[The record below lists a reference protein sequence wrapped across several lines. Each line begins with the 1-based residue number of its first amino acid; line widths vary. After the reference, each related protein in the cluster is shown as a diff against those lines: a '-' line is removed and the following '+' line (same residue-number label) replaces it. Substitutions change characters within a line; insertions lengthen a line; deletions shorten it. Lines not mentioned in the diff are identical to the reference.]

1 MKSKEQIE
9 EMDDPPERET
19 EKRTDYAYE
28 RTVQASGRTLMAG
41 VRTAISMIAFGFTIF
56 KFFDYLIQDDSDM
69 LGDLSPEGPAN
80 VGLLLFGV
88 GMTVLLLSIVDHI
101 RDMYRLS
108 DREDEQFP
116 FSASLV
122 GAALLLVLA
131 GLVMVNMLTGVG
143 PL

>member
-9 EMDDPPERET
+9 EMDNPPEGGA

-41 VRTAISMIAFGFTIF
+41 VRTSISMIAFGFTIF
-56 KFFDYLIQDDSDM
+56 KFFDFLEQGNSDM
-69 LGDLSPEGPAN
+69 LGELSAQGPAN
-80 VGLLLFGV
+80 AGLLLFGV
-88 GMTVLLLSIVDHI
+88 GMIVLLLSVVDHV

-108 DREDEQFP
+108 DREGERFP

-122 GAALLLVLA
+122 GAVLLLVLA

>member
-41 VRTAISMIAFGFTIF
+41 VRTAISMVAFGFTIF
-56 KFFDYLIQDDSDM
+56 KFFDYLDQGSSEM
-69 LGDLSPEGPAN
+69 LGDLSPRGPAN

-88 GMTVLLLSIVDHI
+88 GMILLLLSIVDHI

-108 DREDEQFP
+108 DREGEQFP
-116 FSASLV
+116 ISASLA
-122 GAALLLVLA
+122 GAGLLLVLT
-131 GLVMVNMLTGVG
+131 GFVLVNMLTGIG